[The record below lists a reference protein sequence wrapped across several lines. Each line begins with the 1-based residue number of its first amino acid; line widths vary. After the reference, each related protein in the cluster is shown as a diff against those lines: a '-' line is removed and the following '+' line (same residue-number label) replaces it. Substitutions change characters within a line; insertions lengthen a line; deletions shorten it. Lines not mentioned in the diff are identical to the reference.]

1 MVSEVSTHV
10 VWLNTPYDCLRLWV
24 DSINSER
31 LILEHLRPLSAVS
44 IPILVPDDGEL
55 RALCDPIRH
64 IVGPMMGDSQ
74 CKDEAI
80 QRASH
85 IVNHITED
93 QRKRLKGDWVSAC
106 LQHDILRVV
115 WVDFKPGATVL

>member
-1 MVSEVSTHV
+1 
-10 VWLNTPYDCLRLWV
+10 
-24 DSINSER
+24 
-31 LILEHLRPLSAVS
+31 RPLSAVS

-115 WVDFKPGATVL
+115 WVDFKPGATVLSLTKPVIGCVIQIEQMMCRSPVFQDVAVFWGGHEG